1 MGQLAGKRILTF
13 GDSIIAGHLYEQAGF
28 VEFAAAQEGMKVVK
42 FARNGACILPGRP
55 VDEEGIGGMI
65 LTDQIARAAEEEYDP
80 DYVVFNGGTNDAY
93 EPVISRL
100 GNAESQS
107 RDTDTF
113 AGAFRATIDAIRKN
127 WPDAKVVYIAVHR
140 LGYRDRTVQQALHE
154 TELSICADMGVRV
167 VNLYDEC
174 GLDTSDEVMCRT
186 YSFDRLVN
194 GLPAPGDQ
202 PTGTH
207 PNLKAI
213 REFYVPFLVD
223 TLNRAEL
230 FCFGKTVWDVR
241 DDGMML
247 FWELPEG
254 AEETDR
260 YRIFVDGQQ
269 IGETGLTHYRIS
281 GLCPDTR
288 YEIRLVAVRG
298 GQVLQT
304 VRTFCRTTICRGSQA
319 DLRE

>member
-1 MGQLAGKRILTF
+1 M
-13 GDSIIAGHLYEQAGF
+13 
-28 VEFAAAQEGMKVVK
+28 
-42 FARNGACILPGRP
+42 
-55 VDEEGIGGMI
+55 
-65 LTDQIARAAEEEYDP
+65 
-80 DYVVFNGGTNDAY
+80 
-93 EPVISRL
+93 
-100 GNAESQS
+100 
-107 RDTDTF
+107 
-113 AGAFRATIDAIRKN
+113 
-127 WPDAKVVYIAVHR
+127 HR

-230 FCFGKTVWDVR
+230 FCFGKTVWEVR

-254 AEETDR
+254 SEETDR
-260 YRIFVDGQQ
+260 YRIFVDGKQ